1 MEFVF
6 TKKALKDYE
15 KLPIEIKNT
24 VNKQISYL
32 LRDIKYP
39 SLQAKKYGGVKDIW
53 QIRIN
58 NKYRLY
64 FKLENNTYIILTVIK
79 HPK

>member
-15 KLPIEIKNT
+15 KLPIEIQNT
-24 VNKQISYL
+24 INKQISYL

-39 SLQAKKYGGVKDIW
+39 SLRAKKYGGVGDIW

-64 FKLENNTYIILTVIK
+64 FKLENNTYIILTVIN

>member
-6 TKKALKDYE
+6 TKKSLGDYE
-15 KLPIEIKNT
+15 KLSVEIQNT
-24 VNKQISYL
+24 VNKQISHL

-39 SLQAKKYGGVKDIW
+39 SLRAKKYRGVEDIW